1 MSIDKADASD
11 LIAHCNV
18 DMRAAWE
25 NNAILVQRVVMN
37 EVKGD
42 ESVDML
48 KKKAPTVIAGRELV
62 VNERAKPGIID
73 FLGLKNWF
81 RIETKALDYY
91 EVGGQTIFPAY
102 GASGGLQSSLMFYL
116 VLMTQ
121 IGNGQ
126 PRIGAYMNNIS
137 IPKGYFGH

>member
-1 MSIDKADASD
+1 MGLEKADEGE
-11 LIAHCNV
+11 LVAHCNV

-25 NNAILVQRVVMN
+25 NNAILVQRVIMN

-48 KKKAPTVIAGRELV
+48 KKRAPTVIGGRELL

-73 FLGLKNWF
+73 FLALKHWF

-91 EVGGQTIFPAY
+91 EVGGQTVFPAY
-102 GASGGLQSSLMFYL
+102 GASGGIAATLMFYL
-116 VLMTQ
+116 VLMVQ
-121 IGNGQ
+121 VGNGQ
-126 PRIGAYMNNIS
+126 PRLGAYLNNIS
-137 IPKGYFGH
+137 IPKGFFGR